1 MRNVLLRTSQ
11 PYRLNLIPFDENW
24 RHRVSKK
31 LINAGFGI
39 ALLASSASAQQCQ
52 DYDMC
57 VLICRIVN
65 TIVGAIRVVGPTI
78 VALMFTYGAVRYIF
92 SADDPAGRKQ
102 GKTICVHALIG
113 GCLLLLISWLIGWV
127 GNPCC
132 PGGYPLC
139 APIGRI

>member
-1 MRNVLLRTSQ
+1 VSQ
-11 PYRLNLIPFDENW
+11 
-24 RHRVSKK
+24 K
-31 LINAGFGI
+31 LIKAGFAT
-39 ALLASSASAQQCQ
+39 ALLASFASAQVCN

-57 VLICRIVN
+57 RLICKIVN
-65 TIVGAIRVVGPTI
+65 TIVGAIRVVGPTL

-113 GCLLLLISWLIGWV
+113 GLLLLLISWLIGWV
-127 GNPCC
+127 TNPCC